1 MKEGTSVY
9 TFASHGLRDV
19 KQNVKIL
26 SVCIHKSTHRLLDL
40 YVDCVI
46 DYQTLPQ
53 YRILFFDPLECAKEA
68 IHVICFDPLPSHWIE
83 TGSEICFFA

>member
-1 MKEGTSVY
+1 MCTL
-9 TFASHGLRDV
+9 ASHGLRDV

-46 DYQTLPQ
+46 KPQ
-53 YRILFFDPLECAKEA
+53 YRVLFFDPLECTKEA
-68 IHVICFDPLPSHWIE
+68 IHVTCFDPQRAIE
-83 TGSEICFFA
+83 IVMRSLIHLQ